1 MSKFVD
7 EEDSYYGP
15 AVATALV
22 SRMQQLLMPSISSL
36 PAGAKRS
43 NLLQAASF
51 IPSMILSF
59 VLSLIFRS
67 LFSLL
72 ISALFSLS
80 VSSSFTN
87 VAKI

>member
-1 MSKFVD
+1 MDARKTQPSDRICETEFNMSKFVD
-7 EEDSYYGP
+7 EEDSFYGP

-51 IPSMILSF
+51 IPSMEI
-59 VLSLIFRS
+59 
-67 LFSLL
+67 
-72 ISALFSLS
+72 
-80 VSSSFTN
+80 
-87 VAKI
+87 